1 MKLSEDDTRDL
12 IGLPVKAGKTL
23 SEQILIQ
30 TLTEKHNLS
39 PTKSSSGK
47 IVICFIC
54 FIHDCVIINELDA
67 LLGYYFC
74 NKNAEAAEYS
84 PNFSS
89 EMSSVCVFGYAS
101 IPKIHTLLRDIIY

>member
-1 MKLSEDDTRDL
+1 MFIILYVLFEFLCKFLYDFNLRRRLASQMKLSEDDTRDL

-47 IVICFIC
+47 TNLYVLSLIV
-54 FIHDCVIINELDA
+54 
-67 LLGYYFC
+67 
-74 NKNAEAAEYS
+74 
-84 PNFSS
+84 
-89 EMSSVCVFGYAS
+89 
-101 IPKIHTLLRDIIY
+101 

>member
-47 IVICFIC
+47 TI
-54 FIHDCVIINELDA
+54 
-67 LLGYYFC
+67 
-74 NKNAEAAEYS
+74 
-84 PNFSS
+84 
-89 EMSSVCVFGYAS
+89 
-101 IPKIHTLLRDIIY
+101 